1 MRRATKIDGRVSR
14 AQKAREERR
23 ATLLVVA
30 RTIFSDK
37 GYHRTSIDDL
47 IEAAGVAR
55 GTFYLY
61 FESKRAIFDE
71 LLDGLFSTLASSVR
85 RIDVGPEAPPP
96 VVQMD
101 AMVDKVLG
109 TLFANREM
117 ASILLREAVGID
129 DDFDDKLASFFGRI
143 D

>member
-1 MRRATKIDGRVSR
+1 MIEASMGVRVKEDGRVAR
-14 AQKAREERR
+14 AARQRENRRAALLQVARE
-23 ATLLVVA
+23 
-30 RTIFSDK
+30 IFAQK

-85 RIDVGPEAPPP
+85 RIDVSEDAPPP

-101 AMVDKVLG
+101 A
-109 TLFANREM
+109 
-117 ASILLREAVGID
+117 
-129 DDFDDKLASFFGRI
+129 
-143 D
+143 